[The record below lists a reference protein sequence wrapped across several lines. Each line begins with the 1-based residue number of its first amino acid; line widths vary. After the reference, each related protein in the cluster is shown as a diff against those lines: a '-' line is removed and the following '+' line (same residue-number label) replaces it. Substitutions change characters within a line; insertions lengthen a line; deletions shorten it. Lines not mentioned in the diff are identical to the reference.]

1 MIESAGIVAV
11 NFQNRIIVNLQR
23 RVVRPN
29 TSILALNSTNCHIRC
44 TSWKIYPSRL
54 AALFGKLSSIGSL
67 RKKCEVPSVPILS
80 MQ

>member
-11 NFQNRIIVNLQR
+11 NFQNRIIINVQC

-29 TSILALNSTNCHIRC
+29 TPILALNSTNCCIRC

-54 AALFGKLSSIGSL
+54 AALFGKISSTGSL
-67 RKKCEVPSVPILS
+67 KKEV
-80 MQ
+80 